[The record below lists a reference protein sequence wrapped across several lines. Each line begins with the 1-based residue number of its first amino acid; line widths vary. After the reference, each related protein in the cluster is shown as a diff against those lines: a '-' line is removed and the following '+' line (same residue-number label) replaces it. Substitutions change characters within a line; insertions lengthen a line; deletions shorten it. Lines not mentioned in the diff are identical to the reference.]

1 MVESK
6 ILMHPSHRCLALSG
20 VRFEIVHSEEFFN
33 PSTANLTPP
42 HIHNCFEIFLNVSS
56 DASFF
61 TNNSLYPLQYGDVV
75 LSRPNDIH
83 VCTFN
88 KTYTHEHFCLWID
101 LSDGAEQL
109 PFLFYK
115 DESPLFRFEQEQQKR
130 LIDLFFKLERLCK
143 NGESDLQKT
152 ACFLEILSYFEKM
165 PSPEEQT
172 ARLPEVLQ
180 KILNDIHVN
189 FAEIHHVNQLT
200 DRYFVSH
207 ATMNRWFRKYL
218 HTSPR
223 EYLESR
229 KLAHAAKL
237 LAEGATVTEACM
249 ASGFP
254 CCSHFIGLFKKK
266 FGKTPLKYKKGLKV
280 NIKNAKNE
288 ES

>member
-1 MVESK
+1 MKESK
-6 ILMHPSHRCLALSG
+6 ILMQPSYSCLSLSG
-20 VRFEIVHSEEFFN
+20 IRFEIMHAEEFFN
-33 PSTANLTPP
+33 PSTATLTPP
-42 HIHNCFEIFLNVSS
+42 HMHNCFEIFLNISS

-61 TNNSLYPLQYGDVV
+61 TSNRLYPLRYGDVV

-88 KTYTHEHFCLWID
+88 KAYTHEHFCLWID
-101 LSDGAEQL
+101 IAEGTEGL
-109 PFLFYK
+109 PILLET
-115 DESPLFRFEQEQQKR
+115 DESPLFHFEEEQQKR

-143 NGESDLQKT
+143 NGESTLQTT
-152 ACFLEILSYFEKM
+152 ACFLEILSFFEKTS
-165 PSPEEQT
+165 SPKEQT
-172 ARLPEVLQ
+172 AELPLILE
-180 KILNDIHVN
+180 KILNDIHEN
-189 FAEIHHVNQLT
+189 FAEIHHINQLT

-207 ATMNRWFRKYL
+207 ATLNRWFRKYL

-237 LAEGATVTEACM
+237 LAEGETVTEACM